1 MRIEGTKARRA
12 AEGKRH
18 LAALR
23 GIASLGFSPSKY
35 RAVRLASSHCRV
47 QALSPMSPGA
57 ATRCL
62 DPKAFDK
69 IENVVSALLRE
80 EKTAARAA

>member
-35 RAVRLASSHCRV
+35 RAVRLGEQPLPR
-47 QALSPMSPGA
+47 PGPVA
-57 ATRCL
+57 DVPRRGDAM
-62 DPKAFDK
+62 P
-69 IENVVSALLRE
+69 
-80 EKTAARAA
+80 